1 MFSTSERLALSDW
14 PVARYDWREGMAAAQ
29 LRRPPGLTDR
39 GPYDDQAIDALTA
52 LHGYTSQGAL
62 TTGDQDRLGRLAP
75 GFLADITVLAEDP
88 VEIAPDDLV
97 HDPVVLTVVGG
108 EVVFRGSTLDG

>member
-1 MFSTSERLALSDW
+1 MTLGSDW

-52 LHGYTSQGAL
+52 LHGYTSQPRA
-62 TTGDQDRLGRLAP
+62 DRRATRTASAASRP
-75 GFLADITVLAEDP
+75 ASSPTSP
-88 VEIAPDDLV
+88 CSPRTRSRCAPDDLV